1 MAENPQTWFEK
12 SCEYAIPNDN
22 SIVYG
27 DLFLLKDD
35 APKEARESYVRYV
48 DLLKKVYISTCFLK
62 ISDKEIIGI
71 QDNLSPK
78 GYEQAKL
85 TMHLIKN
92 GLLKPR
98 IFKLRL
104 LNN

>member
-1 MAENPQTWFEK
+1 MVENPQAWFKK

-27 DLFLLKDD
+27 DLFLLQDD
-35 APKEARESYVRYV
+35 APKEVRELYAQYI
-48 DLLKKVYISTCFLK
+48 DLLRKVYINTSFLK
-62 ISDKEIIGI
+62 INNKEIIGI
-71 QDNLSPK
+71 QDNLSSK

-85 TMHLIKN
+85 TMHLIKS
-92 GLLKPR
+92 GVLKSQ

-104 LNN
+104 NG